1 MLSDNRYKELMESVG
16 MPNSRSL
23 LLALQQAVHETVM
36 LTKNLYESTDEIET
50 QQELENELIDKLSKE
65 YKCKTEIII
74 KLIELYRNRVDDE
87 KLVFF
92 KGFIRDLNEIVCI
105 RNIYTVK
112 VEEPNLT
119 ISLPNITVTLPKLP
133 DVGVTFGIQNLS
145 DSVIIKREA

>member
-50 QQELENELIDKLSKE
+50 QQELVDKLSKE

-133 DVGVTFGIQNLS
+133 EVGVTFGIQNLS